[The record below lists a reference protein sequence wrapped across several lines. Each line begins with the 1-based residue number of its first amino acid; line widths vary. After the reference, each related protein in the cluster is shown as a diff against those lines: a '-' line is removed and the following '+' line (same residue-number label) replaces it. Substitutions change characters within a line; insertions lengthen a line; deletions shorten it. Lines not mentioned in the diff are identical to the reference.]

1 MAMFKRRA
9 EPGTP
14 LSQLMSEGRD
24 GLDAGQL
31 VRALARS
38 IVHVPMPGEPAEKQ
52 PRVVSTRDGDLPPL
66 YVIEDDGGRHALI
79 YSTARRLVE
88 AFGAGVTA
96 ASIPFATL
104 LLAWPE
110 ETDVVIDAGHRDAL
124 EVPAQILHHVQL
136 EVAGIPT
143 GTALE
148 PAPGD
153 RTSAPG
159 SELDQVVGSSRVVA
173 ERSPEVATMWRAVT
187 LPAGPAPRPVI
198 DVLVDFDAVDDKRL
212 SDVMAEMAAAISE
225 AEARPVRLLASVGG
239 VAAQHPQ
246 LAEAI
251 RAADGPYYRRSA

>member
-1 MAMFKRRA
+1 MFRRQA

-14 LSQLMSEGRD
+14 LSQLMSDGRD

-38 IVHVPMPGEPAEKQ
+38 IVHVPMPGEAAEKQ
-52 PRVVSTRDGDLPPL
+52 PRVVSTRDGELPPL
-66 YVIEDDGGRHALI
+66 YVIEDDEGRHALI
-79 YSTARRLVE
+79 YSTPRRLVE
-88 AFGAGVTA
+88 SFGAGVTA

-104 LLAWPE
+104 LLAWPDA
-110 ETDVVIDAGHRDAL
+110 TDVVIDAGHPDAL
-124 EVPAQILHHVQL
+124 VVPAPILHHVQL
-136 EVAGIPT
+136 ETAGIPT

-153 RTSAPG
+153 HTSAPE
-159 SELDQVVGSSRVVA
+159 SELEQVIGSSRIVA
-173 ERSPEVATMWRAVT
+173 ERSPEVAAMWRAVT

-198 DVLVDFDAVDDKRL
+198 DVLVDFDPVGDERISAVMTEL
-212 SDVMAEMAAAISE
+212 AAAISD
-225 AEARPVRLLASVGG
+225 AEARPVRMLASVGG

-251 RAADGPYYRRSA
+251 RAADAPYYRRQA